1 MKVILKYLAK
11 KNDSSDDEEEPVD
24 SAKKV
29 DQNDS
34 QVLRPGG
41 ISYTS
46 RPIPSKRRLRNV
58 ITESPRAIVN
68 SWSENASFEALI
80 SEEILRSI
88 LMHTNGKLREIQR
101 SFHVAIQKHFF

>member
-1 MKVILKYLAK
+1 MKVTDDEGNIEVFGQ

-24 SAKKV
+24 SAEKV

-46 RPIPSKRRLRNV
+46 RPIPFKRRLRNV

-68 SWSENASFEALI
+68 P
-80 SEEILRSI
+80 
-88 LMHTNGKLREIQR
+88 
-101 SFHVAIQKHFF
+101 